1 VGFRWD
7 ILELAKSVDL
17 MRVSEE
23 MPRPVESL
31 VAFANATGDL
41 PAAAKEGEEIASL
54 FERDAV
60 KLFKG
65 KEATAEAFL
74 KFGAQA
80 DALHLATHGE
90 WDMQDSLKNYLAM
103 ADQQKVSQDQIFEL
117 GLEDTSIVILSACN
131 TAMGEGGDVKYVA
144 SLAEAFWIAGSRS
157 VVASLWAVNDESTSI
172 LMTEFYK
179 ALRAGDGKAT
189 ALRKAQ
195 MAVRSHE
202 EFHHPYYWAGF
213 ILFGDW
219 R

>member
-1 VGFRWD
+1 MRMAGD
-7 ILELAKSVDL
+7 APQPIL
-17 MRVSEE
+17 
-23 MPRPVESL
+23 SL

-41 PAAAKEGEEIASL
+41 PAAGKEGEQIAAL
-54 FERDAV
+54 FDTKDV

-65 KEATAEAFL
+65 KEATAANFL
-74 KFGAQA
+74 QFGSKA
-80 DALHLATHGE
+80 DALHLATHGI
-90 WDMQDSLKNYLAM
+90 WDLEDSLRNSLAM
-103 ADQQKVSQDQIFEL
+103 ADHQQVNQDQIFEL
-117 GLEDTSIVILSACN
+117 GLENTSIVILSACN
-131 TAMGEGGDVKYVA
+131 TAMGEGADVKYVA

-179 ALRAGDGKAT
+179 ALRSGDGKAK

-195 MAVRSHE
+195 MAVRANQQ
-202 EFHHPYYWAGF
+202 FAHPYFWAGF